1 MSIVPSDLLYTPDH
15 LWVRVDGAEATI
27 GITDYAQRALGEMDI
42 VELPRVG
49 DAVAAGREV
58 FVIDCAKAA
67 VGLDAP
73 LSGTVVAVNDALTGQ
88 PELVRSGCYGAGW
101 VFRLRLSDE
110 AELNSLLA
118 AEAYGRIVS

>member
-15 LWVRVDGAEATI
+15 VWGRVDGAEATI

-49 DAVAAGREV
+49 QVVAPGREV
-58 FVIDCAKAA
+58 FVVDCAKAA

-73 LSGTVVAVNDALTGQ
+73 LSGTVVAVNEALKEQ
-88 PELVRSGCYGAGW
+88 PTLVSSDCYGAGW
-101 VFRLRLSDE
+101 VFRLGLGDE
-110 AELNSLLA
+110 AELSSLLG
-118 AEAYGRIVS
+118 AEDYRRIVS